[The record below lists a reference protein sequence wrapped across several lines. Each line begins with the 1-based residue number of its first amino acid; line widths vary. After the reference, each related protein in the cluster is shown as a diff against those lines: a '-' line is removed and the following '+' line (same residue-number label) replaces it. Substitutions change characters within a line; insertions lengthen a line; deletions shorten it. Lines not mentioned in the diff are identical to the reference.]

1 MMKSSIITIL
11 SWMILQ
17 ISGPISA
24 QDFSTLANY
33 KLRNTNG
40 EWFSINDLNGAKGV
54 ILIFTCN
61 HCPFAKLYTQ
71 RLNELHQNFSKL
83 GVPILAINPMD
94 TLVYD
99 DERFAL
105 MKTKSEQE
113 GFLFPYLQDNLQ
125 LLARSFNAQ
134 HTPQAFVLWKVDD
147 HWEIEYQ
154 GAIDDNGAEPE
165 KAKSYIADAVSAL
178 LSGKDVKLKKTDSFG
193 CRIYYRSAN

>member
-1 MMKSSIITIL
+1 
-11 SWMILQ
+11 MILQ